1 MTTYGDFKAGLQNA
15 NDYLDATQYFGSGTG
30 IDAGPLKMIASA
42 EYSFT
47 LRELICGLL
56 SGSGF
61 KLPNLQICMYANI
74 QELLGLPNLQ
84 AALYAALDKLAGA
97 LQSFM
102 DHTKIDD
109 ILGRLNAI
117 IAEAQNV
124 AAMINFC
131 ASPVNPIAIPNIIAN
146 AFGSFLGAG
155 KSIIDQIGSIVPG
168 QVCACLGTGGFNS
181 SVFNGGIL
189 GTIANNFSAVSAGTL
204 GQSVIDSIT
213 NDVNTV
219 ANAISSI
226 ISFENNI
233 LGSYDTGGSNFTS
246 GGCNTEVGVMY
257 NSGSGSN
264 GTGSGGSI
272 TSTASVVSSLK
283 SIYDNLASYPVTYQY
298 NYNPATGGPLFS
310 NTQTAVGQPITYP
323 NIFHLLVE
331 PEILDI
337 LDKDDDP
344 NPNVSQQV
352 PIYDYCGTITGYR
365 TVYSQKQTEKSAGVT
380 PIESTNPGFNGGDI
394 VTSTPLTATSA
405 VIQTDSVVGSD
416 PYTKYSIKT
425 VGATPVIVK
434 FDEVELAPALNKIW
448 SYTLEAVGSN
458 NTRSELQKVKIE
470 GIVQNNSGGYVLPV
484 TPTKTY
490 TFPTANGWDINTVID
505 SGQFKIYANGSST
518 ADVTWS
524 IKFSYIE
531 L

>member
-1 MTTYGDFKAGLQNA
+1 
-15 NDYLDATQYFGSGTG
+15 
-30 IDAGPLKMIASA
+30 
-42 EYSFT
+42 
-47 LRELICGLL
+47 
-56 SGSGF
+56 
-61 KLPNLQICMYANI
+61 MYANI
-74 QELLGLPNLQ
+74 QELLGIPNLQ

-109 ILGRLNAI
+109 ILGRLNGI

-131 ASPVNPIAIPNIIAN
+131 ASPVNPISIPNIIAN

-168 QVCACLGTGGFNS
+168 QVCACLGTGGFNA

-189 GTIANNFSAVSAGTL
+189 GTIANNFSAVNAGTL

-219 ANAISSI
+219 ADAISSI

-233 LGSYDTGGSNFTS
+233 LGSYATGGSNFTS
-246 GGCNTEVGVMY
+246 GGCNTEIGVMY
-257 NSGSGSN
+257 NSGSG
-264 GTGSGGSI
+264 TGGVPI
-272 TSTASVVSSLK
+272 TSTASVVASLK
-283 SIYDNLASYPVTYQY
+283 SVYDNLASYPVTYQY
-298 NYNPATGGPLFS
+298 NYNPATKGPLFT
-310 NTQTAVGQPITYP
+310 NTQTAIGSPITYP

-337 LDKDDDP
+337 LDKDDEP
-344 NPNVSQQV
+344 NPNISQQV
-352 PIYDYCGTITGYR
+352 PIYDYCGSITGYR
-365 TVYSQKQTEKSAGVT
+365 TVYSQKQTEKSAGTT
-380 PIESTNPGFNGGDI
+380 PAESTNPGFNGGDI

-405 VIQTDSVVGSD
+405 VIQTDAIPGSD
-416 PYTKYSIKT
+416 PYTKYTIKT
-425 VGATPVIVK
+425 VNATPSVVK

-448 SYTLEAVGSN
+448 SYTIEAMGAN
-458 NTRSELQKVKIE
+458 NARSELQKIKIE
-470 GIVQNNSGGYVLPV
+470 GVVQNNNGGFVLPL

-490 TFPTANGWDINTVID
+490 TFPTANGWDIDTVID
-505 SGQFKIYANGSST
+505 SGVFKIYANGSST

-524 IKFSYIE
+524 IKFSYVE

>member
-1 MTTYGDFKAGLQNA
+1 MTTFTDFQAGLQNA
-15 NDYLDATQYFGSGTG
+15 NDYLDATQFGGGIG
-30 IDAGPLKMIASA
+30 IDAGPVKIIASA

-84 AALYAALDKLAGA
+84 AALYSALDKLAGA

-131 ASPVNPIAIPNIIAN
+131 ASPVNPIAIPNIIGN

-155 KSIIDQIGSIVPG
+155 KAIIDQIGSIVPG
-168 QVCACLGTGGFNS
+168 QVCGCLSTGGFNTG
-181 SVFNGGIL
+181 VFNGGIL
-189 GTIANNFSAVSAGTL
+189 GTIADNFEAVSLGTL
-204 GQSVIDSIT
+204 SQSVIDSIT
-213 NDVNTV
+213 NDVNVV
-219 ANAISSI
+219 ADAISNI

-233 LGSYDTGGSNFTS
+233 LGSYNTGGSNFTS
-246 GGCNTEVGVMY
+246 GACNTEVGVMY
-257 NSGSGSN
+257 N
-264 GTGSGGSI
+264 SGGSI

-283 SIYDNLASYPVTYQY
+283 SVYDNLASYPVTYKY
-298 NYNPATGGPLFS
+298 NYNPVTGGPLFT
-310 NTQTAVGQPITYP
+310 NTQTVIGEPITYP

-337 LDKDDDP
+337 LDRDDEP
-344 NPNVSQQV
+344 NPNISQQV

-365 TVYSQKQTEKSAGVT
+365 TVYSQKQTERSTGAEPV
-380 PIESTNPGFNGGDI
+380 ESTNPGFNGGDI
-394 VTSTPLTATSA
+394 VTTTPLTSTSA
-405 VIQTDSVVGSD
+405 VIQTDTVSGSD

-425 VGATPVIVK
+425 VGASQSVVK
-434 FDEVELAPALNKIW
+434 FDNVEMTPALNKIW
-448 SYTLEAVGSN
+448 SYTVEAVGSN
-458 NTRSELQKVKIE
+458 NARTELQKIKIE
-470 GIVQNNSGGYVLPV
+470 GVVQNNNGGYVLPV

-490 TFPTANGWDINTVID
+490 TFSNANGWDIDTVID
-505 SGQFKIYANGSST
+505 NGQFKIYANGSAT

-524 IKFSYIE
+524 LKFSYIE

>member
-1 MTTYGDFKAGLQNA
+1 MTTYNDFKAGLQNA

-30 IDAGPLKMIASA
+30 IDAGPLKVIASA

-74 QELLGLPNLQ
+74 QELLGIPNLQ

-109 ILGRLNAI
+109 ILGRLNGI

-168 QVCACLGTGGFNS
+168 QVCACLGTGGFNA

-189 GTIANNFSAVSAGTL
+189 GTIANNFSAVNAGTL

-233 LGSYDTGGSNFTS
+233 LGSYATGGSNFTS

-257 NSGSGSN
+257 NSGSGS
-264 GTGSGGSI
+264 GSVPI
-272 TSTASVVSSLK
+272 TSTASVVASLK
-283 SIYDNLASYPVTYQY
+283 SVYDNLASYPVTYKY

-310 NTQTAVGQPITYP
+310 STQTAIGEPITYP

-352 PIYDYCGTITGYR
+352 PIYDYCGSITGYR
-365 TVYSQKQTEKSAGVT
+365 TVFSQKQTEKSAGVT
-380 PIESTNPGFNGGDI
+380 PVESTNPGFNGGDI

-405 VIQTDSVVGSD
+405 VIQTDAIPSSD
-416 PYTKYSIKT
+416 PYTKYTIKT
-425 VGATPVIVK
+425 VGATSTVVK

-448 SYTLEAVGSN
+448 SYTIEAVGSN

-470 GIVQNNSGGYVLPV
+470 GIVQNNNGGFVLPIV
-484 TPTKTY
+484 PTKTY
-490 TFPTANGWDINTVID
+490 TFPTANGWDIDTVID
-505 SGQFKIYANGSST
+505 DGVFKIYANGSST
-518 ADVTWS
+518 VDVTWS
-524 IKFSYIE
+524 IKFSYVE